1 MQYGYCK
8 MRLTQPVMS
17 SDQAALSLEKFYIYC
32 FKAIGKER
40 QPNKY
45 SSHSLIHLFSKY
57 MSNIRCQV
65 ELQVLKNGLIRE
77 GPCI

>member
-32 FKAIGKER
+32 FKAIGKG
-40 QPNKY
+40 
-45 SSHSLIHLFSKY
+45 SLISIVVIHSFIYSA
-57 MSNIRCQV
+57 NICQISGV
-65 ELQVLKNGLIRE
+65 R
-77 GPCI
+77 

>member
-40 QPNKY
+40 QLISIVVIHSFIY
-45 SSHSLIHLFSKY
+45 SA
-57 MSNIRCQV
+57 NICQISGV
-65 ELQVLKNGLIRE
+65 K
-77 GPCI
+77 